1 LNDLTTLLFYKIV
14 EIRLVRHRWT
24 GGHSGAIQQVGA
36 HKHRTKLFLPVI
48 QKQKVCQTKI
58 EAFLMHFTLDNKM
71 ILKNFQR
78 NMSICKVFINV
89 ASKKS

>member
-1 LNDLTTLLFYKIV
+1 LQAIVKGNYSKIIQFVLDNSVFSLSNVFLNDLTTQLFYKIV

-48 QKQKVCQTKI
+48 QKQKVYLTKI
-58 EAFLMHFTLDNKM
+58 DAFL
-71 ILKNFQR
+71 
-78 NMSICKVFINV
+78 
-89 ASKKS
+89 